1 MTNIENSD
9 QLESITNKNL
19 IWIDIQKPTRKK
31 LKMLEGKYAFHELN
45 IEDCLSKIQ
54 IPKIDKYQDHIFV
67 IMHFPTVD
75 KDMSIPRSTRAAIFA
90 GPNYLITVY
99 NKGN

>member
-1 MTNIENSD
+1 MTNIEYSS

-19 IWIDIQKPTRKK
+19 VWVDIQKPTRKK
-31 LKMLEGKYAFHELN
+31 LKMLEGKYPFHELN

-54 IPKIDKYQDHIFV
+54 IPKIDKYQDQIFV

-75 KDMSIPRSTRAAIFA
+75 KDRSIPRSTQSC
-90 GPNYLITVY
+90 NLCWT
-99 NKGN
+99 